1 MGTFKLTKKQLKQKS
16 ARGDGIL
23 NSFEIPAFTSS
34 TSSIL
39 MFDNFRKISF
49 GGSNYQDVISSS
61 SAYLNSEI
69 NDFRE
74 LDLETY
80 LATGRGGS
88 TTFNNSRI
96 YTGLVM
102 AKHPTIPSKSGGVPG
117 TITAA
122 NIYLPVSSST
132 SAIAGASNYGGEIG
146 IFLCSTASLNS
157 GNLLT
162 GGIHDYSFY
171 FTGSIGNK
179 TIYSDFQTV
188 TEVDVLTFPLN
199 STAITALNT
208 SNDIVSTTSD
218 RINFAF
224 IWGYDFNGVPPT
236 ETNNYHLARTGS
248 ELPDYPKYV
257 NPSHAQSNQYVAPY
271 IEFIY
276 TPD

>member
-1 MGTFKLTKKQLKQKS
+1 MGTFKLTKKQLKEKS
-16 ARGDGIL
+16 SRGEGIL

-39 MFDNFRKISF
+39 MFDNFRQIKF
-49 GGSNYQDVISSS
+49 GSGNYQDVISSS
-61 SAYLNSEI
+61 LAFI
-69 NDFRE
+69 NNENPSFQE
-74 LDLETY
+74 LGLETY
-80 LATGRGGS
+80 LSSGRGGG
-88 TTFNNSRI
+88 TIFNNSRI

-102 AKHPTIPSKSGGVPG
+102 AKHPTVPSKSGGVPG

-122 NIYLPVSSST
+122 NIYLPVSSSN
-132 SAIAGASNYGGEIG
+132 SDSGGASNYGGEIG

-162 GGIHDYSFY
+162 GGINDYPFY

-208 SNDIVSTTSD
+208 SNDITSINSD

-236 ETNNYHLARTGS
+236 ETNNYLLARTGS
-248 ELPDYPKYV
+248 ELPNRPTSGISEY
-257 NPSHAQSNQYVAPY
+257 NQFVVPY

>member
-1 MGTFKLTKKQLKQKS
+1 MATTTFTPSMLRGAGT
-16 ARGDGIL
+16 RGIP
-23 NSFEIPAFTSS
+23 EIPAGASS

-39 MFDNFRKISF
+39 LFDNFRKMSF
-49 GGSNYQDVISSS
+49 GSQNYQDVISSS
-61 SAYLNSEI
+61 FAFLNSEI

-74 LDLETY
+74 LELETY
-80 LATGRGGS
+80 LSSGRGGS
-88 TTFNNSRI
+88 TIFNNSRI

-102 AKHPTIPSKSGGVPG
+102 GKHPTVPSKSGGVPG

-122 NIYLPVSSST
+122 NIYLPVSSSG
-132 SAIAGASNYGGEIG
+132 SPVGGASNYGGEIG
-146 IFLCSTASLNS
+146 IFLCSTASNSS
-157 GNLLT
+157 GNPLT
-162 GGIHDYSFY
+162 GGINDYSFY

-208 SNDIVSTTSD
+208 SNDIVSINSD

-236 ETNNYHLARTGS
+236 ETNNYHLAITGS

-257 NPSHAQSNQYVAPY
+257 NPANFQQYVAPY
-271 IEFIY
+271 IELIY